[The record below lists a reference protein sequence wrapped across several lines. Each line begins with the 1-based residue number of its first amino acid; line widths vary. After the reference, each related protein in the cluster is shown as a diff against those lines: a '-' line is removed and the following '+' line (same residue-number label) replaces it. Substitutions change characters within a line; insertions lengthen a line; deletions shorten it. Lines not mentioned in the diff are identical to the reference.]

1 MTYKELNTFI
11 GGFGFPYAYNE
22 FPNGTEQA
30 PPFICFLLG
39 ASNDFLADDVNYQKI
54 RELTIEL
61 YTDNKDFVLENTI
74 ETALTQGGF
83 VYRRDETYLDSERM
97 NMVIYTTNVIITEE
111 INNG

>member
-1 MTYKELNTFI
+1 MTYKELNAFI
-11 GGFGFPYAYNE
+11 ASFGLPYAYNE
-22 FPNGTEQA
+22 FPNGTEQE
-30 PPFICFLLG
+30 PPFVCFLLNT
-39 ASNDFLADDVNYQKI
+39 SNDFLADDVNYQKI

-83 VYRRDETYLDSERM
+83 VYRRGETYLDSERM

-111 INNG
+111 